1 MSPVCG
7 FADTCDGTMEAD
19 FHIASPGAARR
30 RRTGELCRRIGARR
44 PRFGRD
50 GGVLG
55 RGGAGSIN
63 YEGGTANYE
72 GGTANYEGGTANL
85 EAARPFASAA
95 RGNVD
100 PVNPWLSIAPLV
112 HRRNNPTPS

>member
-30 RRTGELCRRIGARR
+30 RPTGQLCRRIGARR

-72 GGTANYEGGTANL
+72 GGTANL

-100 PVNPWLSIAPLV
+100 PVNPWLSTARPAR
-112 HRRNNPTPS
+112 RRNNPTPS